1 MTRKEELE
9 AKIEQ
14 LQEYTEL
21 IQNEYDYAISDLQEV
36 ENELLELEELE
47 E

>member
-14 LQEYTEL
+14 LQEYAEL